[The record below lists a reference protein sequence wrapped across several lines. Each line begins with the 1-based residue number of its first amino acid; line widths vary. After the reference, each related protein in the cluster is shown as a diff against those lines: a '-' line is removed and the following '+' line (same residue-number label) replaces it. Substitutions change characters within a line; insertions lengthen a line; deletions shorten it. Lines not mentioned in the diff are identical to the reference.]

1 VGSKRGSYSS
11 PRQQE
16 RQERVLQSARELIA
30 NRGYDGLTMRE
41 LARVSEVSDKTL
53 YNLFATKDG
62 LVMAAVADLLDA
74 IVTQVQAG
82 EQAAGLAAILRY
94 TDAISAQILVSPEY
108 AQAMSRALFQ
118 AEDSSPIV
126 DLLLRSNQKFL
137 QRQLRHAQ
145 RRGELTRKVQSAR
158 TATLLTA
165 HTWGVLLLWNKG
177 LLSLSSLPTMSRQSM
192 LTSLSGVVSE
202 QGQIV
207 LKNWSDNV

>member
-1 VGSKRGSYSS
+1 
-11 PRQQE
+11 
-16 RQERVLQSARELIA
+16 
-30 NRGYDGLTMRE
+30 MRE
-41 LARVSEVSDKTL
+41 LARVSAVSDKTL

-62 LVMAAVADLLDA
+62 LVMAAVADLLNA

-94 TDAISAQILVSPEY
+94 ADAISAQILVSPAY

-118 AEDSSPIV
+118 AEASSPIV

-137 QRQLRHAQ
+137 QQQLRYAQ
-145 RRGELTRKVQSAR
+145 RRGELISKVQAAP

-192 LTSLSGVVSE
+192 LTSLTGLASE
-202 QGQIV
+202 KGQA
-207 LKNWSDNV
+207 LLQQWCAKG